1 VSFHMSRRTH
11 STIGIQKG
19 VDPMTISKQVGHSG
33 LEMTSRYVGVDDKKL
48 GDMFDFLEPKLKTET
63 KEVNGKREVIG
74 ETLGYWKKLY
84 EEGNLTKEVYES
96 LVKDLLK

>member
-1 VSFHMSRRTH
+1 
-11 STIGIQKG
+11 
-19 VDPMTISKQVGHSG
+19 
-33 LEMTSRYVGVDDKKL
+33 
-48 GDMFDFLEPKLKTET
+48 MFDFLEPKLKTET